1 MRPGS
6 LPCGMAADNRVNIV
20 GGRVKEAR
28 MKREPP
34 MTQDQLSGKLA
45 LLGVSID
52 RAGISKIE
60 TGQRSVLDFE
70 VSALSKALGV
80 TSEWLLSGK

>member
-1 MRPGS
+1 
-6 LPCGMAADNRVNIV
+6 MATEKKVNIV
-20 GGRVKEAR
+20 GLRVKEAR
-28 MKREPP
+28 GKHKPP

-60 TGQRSVLDFE
+60 IGQRSVLDYE
-70 VSALSKALGV
+70 VRGLAKALGV
-80 TSEWLLSGK
+80 TTEWLLSGK

>member
-1 MRPGS
+1 
-6 LPCGMAADNRVNIV
+6 MAVDKRVNIV

-28 MKREPP
+28 MKRNPP

-70 VSALSKALGV
+70 VKALSKALGV

>member
-1 MRPGS
+1 MSVVKS
-6 LPCGMAADNRVNIV
+6 LNIV

-28 MKREPP
+28 AKHSPP

-45 LLGVSID
+45 LLGVSVD

-60 TGQRSVLDFE
+60 IGQRSVLDYE
-70 VSALSKALGV
+70 VRALAKALGV

>member
-1 MRPGS
+1 
-6 LPCGMAADNRVNIV
+6 MATEKELNIV

-28 MKREPP
+28 GKHKPL

-60 TGQRSVLDFE
+60 IGQRSVLDYE
-70 VSALSKALGV
+70 VKGLAKALGV
-80 TSEWLLSGK
+80 SAEWLLSGK